1 MELIQDI
8 KKIITTELLTIPG
21 VLQLI
26 KPSSECSDDGDSIRI
41 FDIEDDEPEINIHLS
56 LIKGINILAVSQE
69 VIDRIKPKIDKTV
82 EFKKSFAVNIF
93 VDEVKTKRA
102 KK

>member
-8 KKIITTELLTIPG
+8 KKIITSELLTIPG
-21 VLQLI
+21 VLQLV
-26 KPSSECSDDGDSIRI
+26 KPSTDFSDDTDSIRV

-69 VIDRIKPKIDKTV
+69 VIDRIKPKIDKIL
-82 EFKKSFAVNIF
+82 EFKKSFAINVF
-93 VDEVKTKRA
+93 VDEVKA
-102 KK
+102 KKKK